1 MENILPTINLIEDS
15 IQVLNN
21 TENEIEIELE
31 SFLKFKSAII
41 LEYDIILLKYEKKC
55 KKLII
60 IA

>member
-60 IA
+60 IT